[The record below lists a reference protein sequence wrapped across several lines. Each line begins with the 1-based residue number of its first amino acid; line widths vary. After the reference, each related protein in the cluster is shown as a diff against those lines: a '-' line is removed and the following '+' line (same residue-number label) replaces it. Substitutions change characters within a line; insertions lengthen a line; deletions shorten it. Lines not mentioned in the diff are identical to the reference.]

1 MRKRAVTLLAV
12 TMALLFFNTANA
24 SDWNLYGSA
33 RVATFF
39 TGKDLKNLGPDDA
52 GRTEVKNM
60 QWDLQ
65 GNSRIGAKFKGAR
78 LDARFE
84 FGAGESNITTRL
96 LYGIWKFSDNWGL
109 KVGQDFTPINFEL
122 SNQVFNSD
130 NNLDQQGHAYGSR
143 RGQIAIEGH
152 GFKFAAITP
161 TSGQNA
167 DPDRNV
173 DALTVENYWPKIE
186 ASYEFGF
193 TDGMSVHIF
202 GGWQSYKYYASLTD
216 GSTNSGTINACVIGA
231 GAKLNFE
238 PVMIKPQVSWYRNG
252 ASAGWLGA
260 TLPGD
265 SETAVTPIIGM
276 NGQVGNVDSLMTM
289 LAIDFSPTERIRL
302 EAGGGYL
309 RSKGQQDNDLGNTL
323 YQLYLQAA
331 MTLAPKV
338 YLIPEIGYIDYGKE
352 RIGDSVS
359 ATDLGDL
366 WYAGAKW
373 QINF

>member
-1 MRKRAVTLLAV
+1 MRNLIVFFATA
-12 TMALLFFNTANA
+12 ALTSFFANTVIATE
-24 SDWNLYGSA
+24 WNLYGSA

-39 TGKDLKNLGPDDA
+39 TGKDLKDLGPDDA

-65 GNSRIGAKFKGAR
+65 GNSRIGANVKGAT

-109 KVGQDFTPINFEL
+109 KVGQDYTPINFAL

-130 NNLDQQGHAYGSR
+130 NKLDQQGHAYGSR

-161 TSGQNA
+161 TSGQSA

-216 GSTNSGTINACVIGA
+216 GSTNSGTINAVVIGA

-238 PVMIKPQVSWYRNG
+238 PVTIKPQVSWYRNG
-252 ASAGWLGA
+252 ASAGWLGT
-260 TLPGD
+260 TLPSD
-265 SETAVTPIIGM
+265 SETAVTPVIGM
-276 NGQVGNVDSLMTM
+276 NGRVGNVDSFMAM
-289 LAIDFSPTERIRL
+289 LAFDLNPTERVQF

-309 RSKGQQDNDLGNTL
+309 RSKGQQNNDLENTL

-331 MTLAPKV
+331 ISLAPKV

-359 ATDLGDL
+359 ATDLGNL
-366 WYAGAKW
+366 GYAGAKW
-373 QINF
+373 QIDF